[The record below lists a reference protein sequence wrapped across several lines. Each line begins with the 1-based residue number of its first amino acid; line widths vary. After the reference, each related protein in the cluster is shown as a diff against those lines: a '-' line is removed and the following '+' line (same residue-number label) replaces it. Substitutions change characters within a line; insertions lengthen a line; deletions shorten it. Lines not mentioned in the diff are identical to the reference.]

1 MTKPKREAK
10 PRSKDSTHDAVKKM
24 ASISDATKTL
34 ASEVKTMSKIF
45 VENQKILISL
55 RDMITT
61 VNSSLDQIQKNS
73 RQINII
79 EEDTQRLF
87 SGMSQVKAH
96 SNMIDKINNQI
107 TRLQDHVEK
116 IRDKQESMPD
126 TNKIMQSIADNID
139 STRNNTKMIMHI
151 SEKTEK
157 VREEIKNVAHTTES
171 LVNLSTEVEALRKN
185 TSEISTKT
193 ESLVNLSSEVNQ
205 LRKSTDEISTKTES
219 LVNLRHEIEEVRQNT
234 KEIASKTEKMSAL
247 EENITGLKEEV
258 GSVIT
263 KTDSI
268 IPGLESQIRNVGA
281 EIDFLIKKTDSL
293 SELGNDIRNINSEF
307 SNFRENVIGKNK
319 DLDEKIS
326 DFAELLN
333 KNSAAITEFNKKT
346 YEISQQLQDIKHVT
360 HKTSQNTSH
369 EVMGLLRLSEFQSK
383 IRMRSESKYGTLEDI
398 ENMADQT
405 KDMINLFDRI
415 SIETETKIPLPLEV
429 KQWSISKILD
439 CADRWEIRFTD
450 VFRMLITELGS
461 DIVKEAI
468 RIEQVRDLFGI
479 RAVDEIRRDLN
490 IT

>member
-1 MTKPKREAK
+1 MAKARRVESKPKE
-10 PRSKDSTHDAVKKM
+10 STHDVVKKM
-24 ASISDATKTL
+24 SSISDATKTL

-45 VENQKILISL
+45 AENQKILISL
-55 RDMITT
+55 KDMISS
-61 VNSSLDQIQKNS
+61 VNSALDQIQKNS

-96 SNMIDKINNQI
+96 SNLIDKINNQI
-107 TRLQDHVEK
+107 NKLQDHVEK

-139 STRNNTKMIMHI
+139 STRNNTKMIMHV

-157 VREEIKNVAHTTES
+157 VREEIKNVMNSTGS
-171 LVNLSTEVEALRKN
+171 ISNLH
-185 TSEISTKT
+185 
-193 ESLVNLSSEVNQ
+193 Q
-205 LRKSTDEISTKTES
+205 
-219 LVNLRHEIEEVRQNT
+219 EIEEVKQSTR
-234 KEIASKTEKMSAL
+234 EISSKTEKMTGL
-247 EENITGLKEEV
+247 EESISNLKGEIGTIASKTNSIEGLN
-258 GSVIT
+258 
-263 KTDSI
+263 
-268 IPGLESQIRNVGA
+268 SQIRNVGS
-281 EIDFLIKKTDSL
+281 EIDSLIKKTDSL
-293 SELGNDIRNINSEF
+293 SALGNDIRNINSEF
-307 SNFRENVIGKNK
+307 INFRENMIGKSKN
-319 DLDEKIS
+319 LDEKIS

-333 KNSAAITEFNKKT
+333 KNSASISEFNKKT
-346 YEISQQLQDIKHVT
+346 YEISQQLQDIRSVT

-369 EVMGLLRLSEFQSK
+369 EVMGLLRLSEFQSN

-398 ENMADQT
+398 EKMTGQT

-415 SIETETKIPLPLEV
+415 SIEVETKMPLPSEV

-439 CADRWEIRFTD
+439 CADKWELRFTD
-450 VFRMLITELGS
+450 VFRLLITELGA

-479 RAVDEIRRDLN
+479 RAVDEIRRELN

>member
-10 PRSKDSTHDAVKKM
+10 PRSKDSAQDVVKKM
-24 ASISDATKTL
+24 TSISDATKTL

-55 RDMITT
+55 KDMITT

-107 TRLQDHVEK
+107 TRLQDHAEK

-157 VREEIKNVAHTTES
+157 VREEIKNVAQTAES
-171 LVNLSTEVEALRKN
+171 LVNLSTDVEELRKS
-185 TSEISTKT
+185 TSEIS
-193 ESLVNLSSEVNQ
+193 S
-205 LRKSTDEISTKTES
+205 KTES

-281 EIDFLIKKTDSL
+281 EIDFLIKKTDSI

-398 ENMADQT
+398 EKMADQT

-450 VFRMLITELGS
+450 VFRMMITELGS

-490 IT
+490 IS